1 MKHTHTHV
9 RTLRHTYIIQTNSF
23 SAFSRYLIFVPLMG
37 AFLKSLVFLLVVY
50 LDLDM
55 NYLYLAYAVDGFSG
69 SFYALV
75 LGLSASIA
83 DVTISSRQRVLLF
96 ALLDIVLAMAGAV
109 SHVKSYRTVGVDGWV
124 WVWVGVGSVS
134 LFALLDIMLAV
145 AGAVSHVNSYRAVGV
160 DMCVWRWMWM
170 CGCGWV

>member
-1 MKHTHTHV
+1 
-9 RTLRHTYIIQTNSF
+9 
-23 SAFSRYLIFVPLMG
+23 MG

-50 LDLDM
+50 LDLDI

-124 WVWVGVGSVS
+124 WVGVGSVS

-145 AGAVSHVNSYRAVGV
+145 AGAVSHVNS
-160 DMCVWRWMWM
+160 
-170 CGCGWV
+170 

>member
-1 MKHTHTHV
+1 M
-9 RTLRHTYIIQTNSF
+9 
-23 SAFSRYLIFVPLMG
+23 PLMG
-37 AFLKSLVFLLVVY
+37 AFLKSLVILLVVY
-50 LDLDM
+50 LDLDII
-55 NYLYLAYAVDGFSG
+55 YLYLAYAVEGFSG

-109 SHVKSYRTVGVDGWV
+109 SHVKTKRAIGQWV
-124 WVWVGVGSVS
+124 WMGG
-134 LFALLDIMLAV
+134 
-145 AGAVSHVNSYRAVGV
+145 
-160 DMCVWRWMWM
+160 